1 MGSGMAPI
9 HGYMLKLN
17 RNSVRILDINVLKKH
32 FLEKLDIEITDYD
45 NLKDQLVDNFDEFL
59 DEELPLKNYDT
70 AVTLYRYNADDGD
83 CYDSLEEGQIYLWFQ
98 ESDLFEKRLTPL
110 GQYLKDKKLEPKL
123 EEWTVFG

>member
-9 HGYMLKLN
+9 HGYMLLLDC
-17 RNSVRILDINVLKKH
+17 NSVGILDINVLKKH
-32 FLEKLDIEITDYD
+32 FLEKLDIDINDYD

-59 DEELPLKNYDT
+59 DEELPLKNYKAT
-70 AVTLYRYNADDGD
+70 VTLYRYNADDGD

-110 GQYLKDKKLEPKL
+110 GRDLKDKKLEPKL